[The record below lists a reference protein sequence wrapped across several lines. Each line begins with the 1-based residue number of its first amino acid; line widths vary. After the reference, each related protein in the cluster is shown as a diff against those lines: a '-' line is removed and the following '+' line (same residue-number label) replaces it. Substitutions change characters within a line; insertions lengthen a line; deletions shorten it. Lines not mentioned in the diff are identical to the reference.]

1 MREIRYR
8 QVSELDFE
16 LIAGLFHKGALG
28 IDNLYH
34 VSILGVDN
42 QHILR
47 GHVQP
52 DLNIPLVPDEVLV
65 RPLNRQFQLRGTGNA
80 NLFMTGKEHMDISVF
95 CMAFPDCLLRGHG
108 LVVEPVDKGLITANS
123 ILRLLPELSRIEE
136 GSITYYKEDG
146 QEIRLDQLEK
156 NGKQMRKLRGEDI
169 AIIFQDPMTA
179 LNPVYTVGHQ
189 IEEMLK
195 EHKKGMTKAE
205 YKAAAIED
213 LADMG
218 IPAPEIRYGEYPH
231 QFSGGM
237 RQRSMIAMGMSCE
250 PKILLAD
257 EPTTALDVTISAQ
270 IFDLMNTL
278 KKEHN
283 TAIMMIT
290 HNMGVVAEMAD
301 EVAVMYMG
309 NIVEYGPVEKIFT
322 NPSHPYTKAL
332 MRSIPVLGKGKN
344 QQLEPIRGSTPDPFN
359 RPKGC
364 QFCPRCDFACERCQN
379 EMPPEE
385 WVTEGH
391 YTRCFNYKE
400 VMASGK

>member
-1 MREIRYR
+1 MAEKDKD
-8 QVSELDFE
+8 VVLSVKDL
-16 LIAGLFHKGALG
+16 
-28 IDNLYH
+28 H
-34 VSILGVDN
+34 VYFYTN
-42 QHILR
+42 QRCNKVLR
-47 GHVQP
+47 GISF
-52 DLNIPLVPDEVLV
+52 DI
-65 RPLNRQFQLRGTGNA
+65 RRGRTLCVVGESGC
-80 NLFMTGKEHMDISVF
+80 GKSV
-95 CMAFPDCLLRGHG
+95 
-108 LVVEPVDKGLITANS
+108 TANS
-123 ILRLLPELSRIEE
+123 ILRLLPDLSRIES

-146 QEIRLDQLEK
+146 TEIRLDQLEK

-179 LNPVYTVGHQ
+179 LNPVFTVGYQ
-189 IEEMLK
+189 IEEMLR
-195 EHKKGMTKAE
+195 EHKKDMTNAE
-205 YKAAAIED
+205 YKMAAIED

-218 IPAPEIRYGEYPH
+218 IPSPEIRYGEYPH

-237 RQRSMIAMGMSCE
+237 RQRSMIAMGMSCN

-270 IFDLMNTL
+270 IFDLMNNL

-309 NIVEYGPVEKIFT
+309 NIVEYGPVEQIFT
-322 NPSHPYTKAL
+322 NPAHPYTKAL
-332 MRSIPVLGKGKN
+332 LQSIPVLGKGKN
-344 QQLEPIRGSTPDPFN
+344 QHLEPIRGSTPDPFN

-364 QFCPRCDFACERCQN
+364 QFCPRCDYACQRCEE

-385 WVTEGH
+385 WVSESH

-400 VMASGK
+400 VMTSGK

>member
-1 MREIRYR
+1 MAEKDKD
-8 QVSELDFE
+8 VVLSVKDL
-16 LIAGLFHKGALG
+16 
-28 IDNLYH
+28 H
-34 VSILGVDN
+34 VYFYTN
-42 QHILR
+42 QRCNKVLR
-47 GHVQP
+47 GISF
-52 DLNIPLVPDEVLV
+52 DI
-65 RPLNRQFQLRGTGNA
+65 RRGRTLCVVGESGC
-80 NLFMTGKEHMDISVF
+80 GKSV
-95 CMAFPDCLLRGHG
+95 
-108 LVVEPVDKGLITANS
+108 TANS
-123 ILRLLPELSRIEE
+123 ILRLLPDLSRIES

-146 QEIRLDQLEK
+146 TEIRLDQLEK

-169 AIIFQDPMTA
+169 AIIFQHPMTA
-179 LNPVYTVGHQ
+179 LNPVFTVGYQ
-189 IEEMLK
+189 IEEMLR
-195 EHKKGMTKAE
+195 EHKKDMTNAE
-205 YKAAAIED
+205 YKMAAIED

-218 IPAPEIRYGEYPH
+218 IPSPEIRYGEYPH

-237 RQRSMIAMGMSCE
+237 RQRSMIAMGMSCN

-270 IFDLMNTL
+270 IFDLMNNL

-309 NIVEYGPVEKIFT
+309 NIVEYGPVEQIFT
-322 NPSHPYTKAL
+322 NPAHPYTKAL
-332 MRSIPVLGKGKN
+332 LQSIPVLGKGKN

-364 QFCPRCDFACERCQN
+364 QFCPRCDYACQRCEE

-385 WVTEGH
+385 WVSESH

-400 VMASGK
+400 VMTSGK

>member
-1 MREIRYR
+1 MAEKN
-8 QVSELDFE
+8 QDVVLSVKDL
-16 LIAGLFHKGALG
+16 
-28 IDNLYH
+28 H
-34 VSILGVDN
+34 VYFYTN
-42 QHILR
+42 QRCNKVLR
-47 GHVQP
+47 GVSF
-52 DLNIPLVPDEVLV
+52 DIK
-65 RPLNRQFQLRGTGNA
+65 RGRTLCIVGESGC
-80 NLFMTGKEHMDISVF
+80 GKSV
-95 CMAFPDCLLRGHG
+95 
-108 LVVEPVDKGLITANS
+108 TANT
-123 ILRLLPELSRIEE
+123 ILRLLPDLSRIEN

-146 QEIRLDQLEK
+146 SEIRLDKLEK

-179 LNPVYTVGHQ
+179 LNPVYTVGYQ
-189 IEEMLK
+189 IEEMLR
-195 EHKKGMTKAE
+195 EHKKNLSKKQ

-218 IPAPEIRYGEYPH
+218 IPSPELRYGEYPH

-237 RQRSMIAMGMSCE
+237 RQRAMIAMGMSCD

-270 IFDLMNTL
+270 IFELMNNL

-309 NIVEYGPVEKIFT
+309 NIVEYGPVEQIFT
-322 NPSHPYTKAL
+322 QPSHPYTEAL
-332 MRSIPVLGKGKN
+332 LQSIPVLGKGKN

-364 QFCPRCDFACERCQN
+364 QFCPRCDYACQRCED

-385 WVTEGH
+385 WVSESH

-400 VMASGK
+400 VMAHGK

>member
-1 MREIRYR
+1 M
-8 QVSELDFE
+8 SERMNNDVVLSVKD
-16 LIAGLFHKGALG
+16 L
-28 IDNLYH
+28 H
-34 VSILGVDN
+34 VYFYTN
-42 QHILR
+42 QRCNKVLR
-47 GHVQP
+47 GVSF
-52 DLNIPLVPDEVLV
+52 DIK
-65 RPLNRQFQLRGTGNA
+65 RGKTLCVVGESGC
-80 NLFMTGKEHMDISVF
+80 GKSV
-95 CMAFPDCLLRGHG
+95 
-108 LVVEPVDKGLITANS
+108 TANS
-123 ILRLLPELSRIEE
+123 ILRLLPDLSRIES

-146 QEIRLDQLEK
+146 SEIRIDQLKK
-156 NGKQMRKLRGEDI
+156 NGKEMRRLRGQDI

-189 IEEMLK
+189 IREMIK
-195 EHKKGMTKAE
+195 EHKTGLSRAQLKKE
-205 YKAAAIED
+205 SIQD

-218 IPAPEIRYGEYPH
+218 IPAAEIRDGEYPQ

-237 RQRSMIAMGMSCE
+237 RQRAMIAMGMSCE

-270 IFDLMNTL
+270 IFDLMNNL
-278 KKEHN
+278 KKEHG

-309 NIVEYGPVEKIFT
+309 NIVEYGKVEDVFT
-322 NPSHPYTKAL
+322 NPAHPYTKAL
-332 MRSIPVLGKGKN
+332 LQSIPVLGKGKN
-344 QQLEPIRGSTPDPFN
+344 QQLEPIRGVTPDPFN

-364 QFCPRCDFACERCQN
+364 QFCPRCDYACEKCEK

-391 YTRCFNYKE
+391 YTRCFNYRE
-400 VMASGK
+400 VCTNG

>member
-1 MREIRYR
+1 MAEKDKD
-8 QVSELDFE
+8 VVLSVKDL
-16 LIAGLFHKGALG
+16 
-28 IDNLYH
+28 H
-34 VSILGVDN
+34 VYFYTN
-42 QHILR
+42 QRCNKVLR
-47 GHVQP
+47 GISF
-52 DLNIPLVPDEVLV
+52 DI
-65 RPLNRQFQLRGTGNA
+65 RRGRTLCVVGESGC
-80 NLFMTGKEHMDISVF
+80 GKSV
-95 CMAFPDCLLRGHG
+95 
-108 LVVEPVDKGLITANS
+108 TANS
-123 ILRLLPELSRIEE
+123 ILRLLPDLSRIES

-146 QEIRLDQLEK
+146 TEIRLDQLEK

-179 LNPVYTVGHQ
+179 LNPVFTVGYQ
-189 IEEMLK
+189 IEEMLR
-195 EHKKGMTKAE
+195 EHKKDMTNAE
-205 YKAAAIED
+205 YKMAAIED

-218 IPAPEIRYGEYPH
+218 IPSPEIRYGEYPH

-237 RQRSMIAMGMSCE
+237 RQRSMIAMGMSCN

-270 IFDLMNTL
+270 IFDLMNNL

-309 NIVEYGPVEKIFT
+309 NIVEYGPVEQIFT
-322 NPSHPYTKAL
+322 NPAHPYTKAL
-332 MRSIPVLGKGKN
+332 LQSIPVLGKGKN

-364 QFCPRCDFACERCQN
+364 QFCPRCDYACQRCEG

-385 WVTEGH
+385 WVSESH

-400 VMASGK
+400 VMTSGK

>member
-1 MREIRYR
+1 MLEVKDLHVKFHSRDREAVGG
-8 QVSELDFE
+8 VSFTIQNGEILGLVGE
-16 LIAGLFHKGALG
+16 SGSGKSVTAMSIAGLLPRKQCDYSGQ
-28 IDNLYH
+28 
-34 VSILGVDN
+34 ILLDGTELLHADRTLLRKVQGKDIGVVFQEPMSAMD
-42 QHILR
+42 
-47 GHVQP
+47 
-52 DLNIPLVPDEVLV
+52 PLMKVGRQVEEVLRLHDNMPPQERRRLALEALAAV
-65 RPLNRQFQLRGTGNA
+65 EL
-80 NLFMTGKEHMDISVF
+80 
-95 CMAFPDCLLRGHG
+95 PDPEGVYEKYPH
-108 LVVEPVDKGLITANS
+108 
-123 ILRLLPELSRIEE
+123 ELS
-136 GSITYYKEDG
+136 GG
-146 QEIRLDQLEK
+146 
-156 NGKQMRKLRGEDI
+156 
-169 AIIFQDPMTA
+169 
-179 LNPVYTVGHQ
+179 
-189 IEEMLK
+189 MLQRA
-195 EHKKGMTKAE
+195 MI
-205 YKAAAIED
+205 AAAIV
-213 LADMG
+213 A
-218 IPAPEIRYGEYPH
+218 R
-231 QFSGGM
+231 
-237 RQRSMIAMGMSCE
+237 
-250 PKILLAD
+250 PKLLLLD

>member
-1 MREIRYR
+1 MAEKNNDVVLSVKDLHVYFYTNQRCNKVIRG
-8 QVSELDFE
+8 VSFD
-16 LIAGLFHKGALG
+16 IK
-28 IDNLYH
+28 
-34 VSILGVDN
+34 
-42 QHILR
+42 R
-47 GHVQP
+47 GKTLCV
-52 DLNIPLVPDEVLV
+52 VGES
-65 RPLNRQFQLRGTGNA
+65 GC
-80 NLFMTGKEHMDISVF
+80 GKSV
-95 CMAFPDCLLRGHG
+95 
-108 LVVEPVDKGLITANS
+108 TANS
-123 ILRLLPELSRIEE
+123 ILRLLPDLSRIEN

-146 QEIRLDQLEK
+146 SEIRLDQLKK
-156 NGKQMRKLRGEDI
+156 NGKEMRKLRGEDI

-179 LNPVYTVGHQ
+179 LNPVYTVGSQ

-195 EHKKGMTKAE
+195 EHKKGMTKEE

-218 IPAPEIRYGEYPH
+218 FPAPDIRYGEYPH

-270 IFDLMNTL
+270 IFDLMNNL

-301 EVAVMYMG
+301 DVAVMYMG

-322 NPSHPYTKAL
+322 NPSHPYTQAL
-332 MRSIPVLGKGKN
+332 LRSIPVLGKGKN
-344 QQLEPIRGSTPDPFN
+344 QQLEPIRGSTPDPFK

-364 QFCPRCDFACERCQN
+364 QFCPRCDYACERCQN

-391 YTRCFNYKE
+391 YVRCFNYKE
-400 VMASGK
+400 VTASGK

>member
-1 MREIRYR
+1 MSVKGKRTALRKAKAAGNSSGCFFCFSAVLC
-8 QVSELDFE
+8 QGFLDHSDSFVNNDSVSF
-16 LIAGLFHKGALG
+16 
-28 IDNLYH
+28 
-34 VSILGVDN
+34 
-42 QHILR
+42 
-47 GHVQP
+47 
-52 DLNIPLVPDEVLV
+52 
-65 RPLNRQFQLRGTGNA
+65 
-80 NLFMTGKEHMDISVF
+80 
-95 CMAFPDCLLRGHG
+95 
-108 LVVEPVDKGLITANS
+108 
-123 ILRLLPELSRIEE
+123 
-136 GSITYYKEDG
+136 
-146 QEIRLDQLEK
+146 DQLSEGCTDAAAVGAIQLAQDFLDDSVHIAV
-156 NGKQMRKLRGEDI
+156 GK
-169 AIIFQDPMTA
+169 
-179 LNPVYTVGHQ
+179 Q

-218 IPAPEIRYGEYPH
+218 IPAPDIRYGEYPH

-270 IFDLMNTL
+270 IFDLMNNL

-301 EVAVMYMG
+301 DVAVMYMG

-322 NPSHPYTKAL
+322 NPSHPYTQAL
-332 MRSIPVLGKGKN
+332 LRSIPVLGKGKN
-344 QQLEPIRGSTPDPFN
+344 QQLEPIRGSTPDPFK

-364 QFCPRCDFACERCQN
+364 QFCPRCDYACERCQN

-391 YTRCFNYKE
+391 YVRCFNYKE
-400 VMASGK
+400 VTDNGK